1 MIGFIKVCGLV
12 KGPGAWLQIILSR
25 QGSVCNFW
33 KLLGYSGEIR
43 GLLSLSEE
51 GLFANT
57 LKVGVFLQKGK
68 KGGRFL

>member
-1 MIGFIKVCGLV
+1 MIGFIKVRGLV

-43 GLLSLSEE
+43 GLIEIMFILEE
-51 GLFANT
+51 GLFANI
-57 LKVGVFLQKGK
+57 LRVGVFLQKG
-68 KGGRFL
+68 